1 MMSNLNKQMINV
13 LADTGTKIIP
23 GRKIGNVDLYTEWM
37 KWLSYIP
44 DFQKTKIETLS
55 KKTYSELSI
64 SELTQL
70 NDYLNQKRMLKLFK
84 IYGTKQ
90 ISKDEYMEVYN
101 FMREKSIDELMLSKL
116 SIKEL
121 KYAEEMIQKYISLPK
136 EKLCEKVE
144 EKQKVYSSLS
154 MVDSYILHKISRV
167 NYSRNMLDLE
177 NKIKTDI
184 DENGIMNK
192 KSYSYAAYPYGRR
205 R

>member
-13 LADTGTKIIP
+13 LTDTGTKIIP

-184 DENGIMNK
+184 DENGIMSK
-192 KSYSYAAYPYGRR
+192 KSYSYAAYPYGKRR
-205 R
+205 

>member
-13 LADTGTKIIP
+13 LTDTGTKIIP

-192 KSYSYAAYPYGRR
+192 KSYYYAAYPYGKRR
-205 R
+205 